1 MKIKENIETS
11 SFSTL
16 GVGGVACGYLE
27 MESKS
32 QWRHVLNLISRGSV
46 SNEVFILGGGSNTV
60 FGDYF
65 DGTIIKLKGEFC
77 DIKATGTGYIC
88 GGGVNL
94 HKVCQLA
101 KSDGL
106 LGLCE
111 LSGIFGTVGGSVFG
125 NCGAFG
131 REISDVVEWVEV
143 LTKTGEMRISKSL
156 CGFSYRKSQL
166 PKNSVITRVK
176 LKLEKST
183 VAEAEKITDACK
195 IARLSCQPTN
205 EKTCGSTYKKTG
217 EISPAK
223 LIDMAGLK
231 GYRVGGLEVSK
242 KHAGFIV
249 NLGGGT
255 PWDFQKITRDIEDII
270 FKKYQIQLEK
280 EIKFI
285 GYNKKNNKTC
295 DFDCKKAK

>member
-1 MKIKENIETS
+1 MKVIENVLTS
-11 SFSTL
+11 GFSTL
-16 GVGGVACGYLE
+16 GVGGFARGYLE
-27 MESKS
+27 MDNKS
-32 QWRHVLNLISRGSV
+32 QWGHVLNLISKG
-46 SNEVFILGGGSNTV
+46 NPCEEFFILGGGSNSV
-60 FGDYF
+60 FGDFY
-65 DGTIIKLKGEFC
+65 DGIIIKLKGEFC

-94 HKVCQLA
+94 HKVCNLA
-101 KSDGL
+101 RKDGL
-106 LGLCE
+106 SGLCE
-111 LSGIFGTVGGSVFG
+111 LLGIFGTVGGGVFG

-156 CGFSYRKSQL
+156 CGFCYRKSSL
-166 PKNSVITRVK
+166 PKNSIITRVK
-176 LKLEKST
+176 FNLEKST
-183 VAEAEKITDACK
+183 KFQLEKITNACK
-195 IARLSCQPTN
+195 IARISSQPFS
-205 EKTCGSTYKKTG
+205 EKSCGSTYKKIG

-249 NLGGGT
+249 NIGGGT
-255 PWDFQKITRDIEDII
+255 PCDFQKITREIEDII
-270 FKKYQIQLEK
+270 FEKYQIKIEK

-285 GYNKKNNKTC
+285 GYNNKIQ
-295 DFDCKKAK
+295 